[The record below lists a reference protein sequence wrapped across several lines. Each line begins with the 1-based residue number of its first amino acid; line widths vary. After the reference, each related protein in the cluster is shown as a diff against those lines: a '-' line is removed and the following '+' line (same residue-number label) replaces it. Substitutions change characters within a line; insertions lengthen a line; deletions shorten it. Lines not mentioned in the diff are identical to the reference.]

1 MIDSPYFVPIAW
13 TLGIILVLLLLIAV
27 GWRNRK
33 RRQSGVPAPFQD
45 FADTEVARFEGMYV
59 ATTRGEDWLDRIAVH
74 QLGVRTNADLVIGER
89 GVHFM
94 RAGARAV
101 HVPFA
106 ALTRVNRAS
115 GMAGKFVEDNGLV
128 ITGWVKDDFDFDTGF
143 RPRYHA
149 DNAKIYQMLASHLD
163 DAADQETN

>member
-1 MIDSPYFVPIAW
+1 VRRHAAARLGARHLLPRAPHGPGRRPGQRPGGPVIHSPYFVPIAW

-94 RAGARAV
+94 
-101 HVPFA
+101 
-106 ALTRVNRAS
+106 
-115 GMAGKFVEDNGLV
+115 
-128 ITGWVKDDFDFDTGF
+128 
-143 RPRYHA
+143 
-149 DNAKIYQMLASHLD
+149 
-163 DAADQETN
+163 